1 MNSTSG
7 GLALTIGTT
16 LLVGFLSA
24 SSTGFAQAP
33 PGLPPPECKLT
44 QTEYAPCTEASLNEQ
59 KTEQSVLQQ
68 LLKGL
73 PAQVKQGAVVRG
85 CFIRDL
91 LTKHLGILNAGIT
104 IDGATIRGPIDIRN
118 EEISIRVKLINCIFQ
133 DDFNMQRSH
142 FSKGLSFE
150 GSTFGR
156 EFNGPGRLDAEASK
170 IDFDLTLDDSTF
182 RNCSTFLK
190 SLHVG
195 ADLSMRGTK
204 FFGDVDFTGAVIGSN
219 LFADKEN
226 PEDHQTEFFRD
237 VDFEGLKV
245 DLDANL
251 TDVAFH
257 GSSGF
262 NNATF
267 NNLALDNSTFDG
279 DANFKS
285 THIDDFYLGENP
297 AGRFKGNLM
306 IEDLTFQYMSPED
319 LDQLKGFAEKSN
331 STREQA
337 RNNSQLYSTLET
349 ILRKHG
355 HDDWGDEVYIAGKRK
370 EREYLPWY
378 SGAWSSF
385 QDLFIGYGRH
395 VSRLLWWSL
404 IFIVIGSV
412 IFWSRNSMELKK
424 PDPPGSAPKKYCP
437 FLYTLDSFLPFIGLG
452 YADIWTPKGLC
463 GRIYKPIH
471 LIVGHLFVPIG
482 LAAWTGII
490 K

>member
-1 MNSTSG
+1 MKNISRSVV
-7 GLALTIGTT
+7 LTVAAT
-16 LLVGFLSA
+16 LFCGFLSA

-33 PGLPPPECKLT
+33 SGSSAEECKPT
-44 QTEYAPCTEASLNEQ
+44 QTEYPACTDASLSEQ
-59 KTEQSVLQQ
+59 KTEQLVLQQ
-68 LLKGL
+68 ILKGL
-73 PAQVKQGAVVRG
+73 PVKVDQGAVVRG
-85 CFIRDL
+85 CFIREL
-91 LTKHLGILNAGIT
+91 MTKNLGIPNAGIT

-118 EEISIRVKLINCIFQ
+118 EDVGIRVKLIHCIFQ

-150 GSTFGR
+150 GSTFGS
-156 EFNGPGRLDAEASK
+156 ELNGPGRLDAEASK
-170 IDFDLTLDDSTF
+170 VDFDLTLDNATF
-182 RNCSTFLK
+182 RNCLTFLK

-195 ADLSMRGTK
+195 VDLSMRGTK
-204 FFGDVDFTGAVIGSN
+204 FYGDVDFTGAVVGSN

-226 PEDHQTEFFRD
+226 PEDHQAEFFRS
-237 VDFEGLKV
+237 VDFEGLRV
-245 DLDANL
+245 GLDANL
-251 TDVAFH
+251 TDAAFH
-257 GSSGF
+257 GFTSFS
-262 NNATF
+262 NATF

-279 DANFKS
+279 DVNFKS

-297 AGRFKGNLM
+297 AIRFKGNLM

-337 RNNSQLYSTLET
+337 RNNTQLYSTLET

-378 SGAWSSF
+378 SGAWGYF
-385 QDLFIGYGRH
+385 QDKFIGYGRH
-395 VSRLLWWSL
+395 VGRLLWWSL

-412 IFWSRNSMELKK
+412 IFRSKNKMELKK
-424 PDPPGSAPKKYCP
+424 PDAAAGSANKYCP
-437 FLYTLDSFLPFIGLG
+437 FLYTLDLFLPIIGLG
-452 YADIWTPKGLC
+452 YADTWTPKTAG

-471 LIVGHLFVPIG
+471 VIVGHLFIPIG